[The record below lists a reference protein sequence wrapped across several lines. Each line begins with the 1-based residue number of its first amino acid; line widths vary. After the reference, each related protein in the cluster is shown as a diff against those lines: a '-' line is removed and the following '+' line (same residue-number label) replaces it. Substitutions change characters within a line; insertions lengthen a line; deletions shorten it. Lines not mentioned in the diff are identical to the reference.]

1 MHYVYILLSKRD
13 RKLYVG
19 YTNNLRNRLNKHN
32 AGKVLA
38 TQNRLPMQLIYYEAH
53 LDKQEARDREK
64 YLKTG
69 WGRNF
74 VITKLAKT
82 LQKAK
87 I

>member
-32 AGKVLA
+32 TGKVLA

>member
-1 MHYVYILLSKRD
+1 MHYVYVLLSKKD
-13 RKLYVG
+13 DKLYVG
-19 YTNNLRNRLNKHN
+19 YSNDLIARIRKHN

-38 TQNRLPMQLIYYEAH
+38 TKSRLPLKLVYYEAR
-53 LDKQEARDREK
+53 LDEQEARDREK

-74 VITKLAKT
+74 IITKLART

>member
-1 MHYVYILLSKRD
+1 MHYVYVLLSKKD
-13 RKLYVG
+13 DKLYTG
-19 YTNNLRNRLNKHN
+19 YTNDLRTRLNKHN

-38 TQNRLPMQLIYYEAH
+38 TKDRLPLKLLYYEMH
-53 LDKQEARDREK
+53 LDEQEARDRER

-74 VITKLAKT
+74 IVTKLART